1 MKPGLQILVVGT
13 ADTKA
18 DELLF
23 MKSCIESAGAKA
35 TIMDVGVLGT
45 PSYPVGISN
54 REVAEAAGMTL
65 AQIAA
70 LGDENLAMRKMAEG
84 AVRLTIERY
93 RQGRIHGIL
102 ALGGT
107 MGTDL
112 ALDVT
117 AALPLG
123 MPKFI
128 VSTVAY
134 SHLLPPERL
143 APDLMMIS
151 WAGGLYGLNSICRSI
166 LSQAAGAVLGACNS
180 VVPVRTPRPRVAIS
194 SLGKSCLSY
203 MVRLTPALEQRGYEP
218 VVFHCTG
225 MGGRAMEALIE
236 QGEFAAVFDFAQ
248 AEVSNHLHGSVVT
261 AGASRLEAAGRRGIP
276 QLVAPGASDMIDVQS
291 WKPLVPEYADRSY
304 HAHNRLIGSVNTT
317 PDERRAIAREIAA
330 KLARATGP
338 VAFFLPVRGIHAWDR
353 EGQPMHDPRVH
364 AEYVDE
370 FRRHLRAPVELHDLD
385 LHINDDAFVDAA
397 LAVFDRWVAEGRIPA
412 GVKIERPEYDL
423 DDLVS
428 RITPDNRHAEIDL
441 GRPVGRENL

>member
-1 MKPGLQILVVGT
+1 MKAGRQILIVGT
-13 ADTKA
+13 VDTKA

-23 MKSCIESAGAKA
+23 MKRCIESEGGEA
-35 TIMDVGVLGT
+35 TLMDVGVLGAA
-45 PSYPVGISN
+45 SFPVGISN
-54 REVAEAAGMTL
+54 REVAEAAGTTL
-65 AQIAA
+65 ERIAA
-70 LGDENLAMRKMAEG
+70 LGDENLAMAKMAEG
-84 AVRLTIERY
+84 AVRIAIDRY
-93 RQGRIHGIL
+93 RRGQVHGLL

-117 AALPLG
+117 SALPLG

-134 SHLLPPERL
+134 SHLIPPERL
-143 APDLMMIS
+143 APDLMMIL

-166 LSQAAGAVLGACNS
+166 LSQAAGAVMGACS
-180 VVPVRTPRPRVAIS
+180 TVVPVQTHRPRVAIS

-203 MVRLTPALEQRGYEP
+203 MVRLTPALEARGYEP

-236 QGEFAAVFDFAQ
+236 QGEFVAVFDFAQ
-248 AEVSNHLHGSVVT
+248 AEVSNHLHGSVVS

-291 WKPLVPEYADRSY
+291 WKPLDAAYADRTY
-304 HAHNRLIGSVNTT
+304 HAHNRLIGSVITT
-317 PDERRAIAREIAA
+317 ADERRAIAREIAA
-330 KLARATGP
+330 KLSRATGP
-338 VAFFLPVRGIHAWDR
+338 VAFFLPRRGIHAWDH

-364 AEYVDE
+364 AQYVEE
-370 FRRHLRAPVELHDLD
+370 FRRYLRASVELHDLD

-397 LAVFDRWVAEGRIPA
+397 LEVFDRWVAEGRIPV
-412 GVKIERPEYDL
+412 GVTRSLAREEDL
-423 DDLVS
+423 CQ
-428 RITPDNRHAEIDL
+428 
-441 GRPVGRENL
+441 